1 MESDKVELRG
11 ESKCGKSW
19 LRQKTIP
26 DALVIQCRLGRGAI
40 DIYVDALSQLEVKF
54 VVSDKSSGRVE
65 GKIEAKGSI
74 GEGLIAK
81 VFGLSGSLAG
91 SAAGSCTGEKTTNM
105 VGHDVH
111 DLRYI
116 ADLIR
121 ESGRRLVIED
131 FHYLS
136 VDERKKLAF
145 DLKALWDYRLYVV
158 IIGVWS
164 QSNMLIYL
172 NPDLAG
178 RIEEVSVYWSN
189 DDLKRILYKGGDALK
204 LKFAEQF
211 ANECAKLSYGN
222 AGILQAL
229 ALKALDALYITSE
242 ADQIIDISD
251 PHALQSAALHYSDQ
265 LNALYQQ
272 FAKRVAGGIRTRQ
285 DSTGIY
291 AHAMAVIVA
300 APDELCIRGIS
311 LDYIFQKANARES
324 RIKKG
329 NLRVILEKLEGLQ
342 VDDQGRG
349 LVVAYNEA
357 DGEVSV
363 VDRQL
368 LLYRRYCTVKW
379 PWEELI
385 EEAQFGS

>member
-1 MESDKVELRG
+1 MS
-11 ESKCGKSW
+11 
-19 LRQKTIP
+19 
-26 DALVIQCRLGRGAI
+26 
-40 DIYVDALSQLEVKF
+40 VK
-54 VVSDKSSGRVE
+54 
-65 GKIEAKGSI
+65 
-74 GEGLIAK
+74 
-81 VFGLSGSLAG
+81 
-91 SAAGSCTGEKTTNM
+91 
-105 VGHDVH
+105 
-111 DLRYI
+111 
-116 ADLIR
+116 
-121 ESGRRLVIED
+121 
-131 FHYLS
+131 
-136 VDERKKLAF
+136 ERKKLSF

-158 IIGVWS
+158 IVGVWS

-189 DDLKRILYKGGDALK
+189 DDLMRILSKGGAALK
-204 LKFAEQF
+204 LKFDQSF
-211 ANECAKLSYGN
+211 ASECAKLSYGN

-229 ALKALDALYITSE
+229 ALKSLDALGITTE
-242 ADQIIDISD
+242 ADNIAEIGN
-251 PHALQSAALHYSDQ
+251 PEALQTAAMHYADQ

-300 APDELCIRGIS
+300 APDDLCIRGIP
-311 LDYIFQKANARES
+311 LDYIYQTAHEREG
-324 RIKKG
+324 RIQKG

-368 LLYRRYCTVKW
+368 LLYRRYSTVRW

-385 EEAQFGS
+385 EEARASS